1 MGLIDHFG
9 HGVGPPVAPGSGE
22 LTGREPGG
30 LIPDPWLEPGI
41 EVSELPFEASLAV
54 ARHTGCADGGAIKT
68 RGPPWGRNS
77 TAVPSIAYTWRGR
90 NTDTLVHN
98 DLCARAPHQT
108 PEDGMA
114 TKLDKTIKRELE
126 LDGKLYTVA
135 ISPEGV
141 KVTPK
146 GARKGQEISWSS
158 IVSGET
164 ELRRDLNASVD
175 AYRE

>member
-1 MGLIDHFG
+1 MQ
-9 HGVGPPVAPGSGE
+9 
-22 LTGREPGG
+22 
-30 LIPDPWLEPGI
+30 GI
-41 EVSELPFEASLAV
+41 
-54 ARHTGCADGGAIKT
+54 ARWQ
-68 RGPPWGRNS
+68 RLNPNLRN
-77 TAVPSIAYTWRGR
+77 
-90 NTDTLVHN
+90 
-98 DLCARAPHQT
+98 
-108 PEDGMA
+108 GMA

>member
-1 MGLIDHFG
+1 
-9 HGVGPPVAPGSGE
+9 
-22 LTGREPGG
+22 
-30 LIPDPWLEPGI
+30 
-41 EVSELPFEASLAV
+41 
-54 ARHTGCADGGAIKT
+54 
-68 RGPPWGRNS
+68 
-77 TAVPSIAYTWRGR
+77 
-90 NTDTLVHN
+90 
-98 DLCARAPHQT
+98 
-108 PEDGMA
+108 MA

-158 IVSGET
+158 IVSVET